1 MLHFQAKALRAKK
14 LYRMP
19 KPNGGVPHPEFMTGD
34 PKIYISDESE
44 EWHAY
49 AMAEGAKALCLFEI

>member
-1 MLHFQAKALRAKK
+1 
-14 LYRMP
+14 MP
-19 KPNGGVPHPEFMTGD
+19 KPNGGVPHPEFMIGD